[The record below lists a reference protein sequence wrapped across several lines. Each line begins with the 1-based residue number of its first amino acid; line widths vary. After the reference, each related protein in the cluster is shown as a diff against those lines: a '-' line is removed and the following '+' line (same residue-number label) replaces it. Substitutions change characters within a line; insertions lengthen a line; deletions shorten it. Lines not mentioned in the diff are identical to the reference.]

1 MLQSIMLGGTGGLLW
16 YAVAY
21 LMVVIGAPV

>member
-1 MLQSIMLGGTGGLLW
+1 MLQSIMLGGAGGLLW

-21 LMVVIGAPV
+21 LMLMVGAPV